1 MRQGERARQRLRKRG
16 KGHPCTLPHA
26 RGFKP
31 EGVLVYSRLHGRY
44 IKELTGE
51 KMTVKE
57 CAIVVPGFF
66 TQLQRQAVR

>member
-1 MRQGERARQRLRKRG
+1 L
-16 KGHPCTLPHA
+16 
-26 RGFKP
+26 KP
-31 EGVLVYSRLHGRY
+31 EEVLAYSRLHGRY

>member
-1 MRQGERARQRLRKRG
+1 MA
-16 KGHPCTLPHA
+16 
-26 RGFKP
+26 
-31 EGVLVYSRLHGRY
+31 HGRY